1 MENTLRQKLVK
12 EILRIDIR
20 CEELARYLEE
30 YQWELDYENALLTNV
45 KLKQLIMVSKN
56 LKKII

>member
-20 CEELARYLEE
+20 CEQLARYLEE
-30 YQWELDYENALLTNV
+30 YQSEMDYENALLTNV